1 MKNKSVIILI
11 ALICLFLFVTGA
23 AAVPISKRPR
33 LAVREFDNKTDGHVP
48 AAAITE
54 MMTTELFNT
63 GLFNLV
69 EREKLDYVA
78 DEIRL
83 GMSGLVDESTAP
95 QVGKIKGAQYTMT
108 GAVTLYY
115 YNSGGGVVYLPGVV
129 GGLLSRTAYVTLDI
143 RIIDNTTSEV
153 VYAAVEQGASNQT
166 LGGVG
171 TSIGAFGGG
180 KTGGILAAATRKAV
194 IKHAQT
200 LEDIFY

>member
-1 MKNKSVIILI
+1 MKNKIVVILT
-11 ALICLFLFVTGA
+11 ALVCLFFITGSVFA
-23 AAVPISKRPR
+23 ARISERPR
-33 LAVREFDNKTDGHVP
+33 LAVREFQNKTEGSIP

-54 MMTTELFNT
+54 MMTTELFKI

-69 EREKLDYVA
+69 ERERLDYIA

-83 GMSGLVDESTAP
+83 GQSGLVEESTAP
-95 QVGKIKGAQYTMT
+95 ELGRIKGAQYTMT

-143 RIIDNTTSEV
+143 RIIDNSTSEV

-171 TSIGAFGGG
+171 TPVGAFGGG
-180 KTGGILAAATRKAV
+180 KTGGILAAATRDSV
-194 IKHAQT
+194 VKHAKT
-200 LEDIFY
+200 MKEIFY

>member
-1 MKNKSVIILI
+1 MKNKIVVIFV
-11 ALICLFLFVTGA
+11 ALICLFL
-23 AAVPISKRPR
+23 ISGSALAKLVSDRPR
-33 LAVREFDNKTDGHVP
+33 LAVREFQNKTDGRIP

-54 MMTTELFNT
+54 MMTTELFKARI
-63 GLFNLV
+63 FNLV
-69 EREKLDYVA
+69 EREKLGYVA
-78 DEIRL
+78 DEIKL

-115 YNSGGGVVYLPGVV
+115 YNSSGGVVHLKGVT

-143 RIIDNTTSEV
+143 RIIDNSTSEV

-166 LGGVG
+166 IGGAA
-171 TSIGAFGGG
+171 TRYGAFGGG
-180 KTGGILAAATRKAV
+180 KTGGILAAATRNAV

-200 LEDIFY
+200 MEDIFY